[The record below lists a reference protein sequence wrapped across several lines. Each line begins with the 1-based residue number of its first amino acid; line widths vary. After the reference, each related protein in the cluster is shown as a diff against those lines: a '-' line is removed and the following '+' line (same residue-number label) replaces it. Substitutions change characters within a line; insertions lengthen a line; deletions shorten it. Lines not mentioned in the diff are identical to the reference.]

1 MNRRNL
7 TVLADS
13 VKRQAEYTSLL
24 TGCPCRLV
32 PITLRRM
39 ILLPPLWIGW
49 KSVVILPIEKAPAL
63 AIWQYLRMLRPYA
76 AFFALIVCTLIPRS
90 FFDPAPGTPLAVG
103 LALAGLLSPIVVWIG
118 LGRLLDR
125 LEFVRL
131 LRYSNRTGT
140 MTIRFATESLARQAG
155 RVLVSP
161 DELDQTEP
169 YAPQT

>member
-1 MNRRNL
+1 MNRRDL

-13 VKRQAEYTSLL
+13 VKRQAEYRSLR
-24 TGCPCRLV
+24 TGRPCGLV

-49 KSVVILPIEKAPAL
+49 KAVVILPMEKAPAL
-63 AIWQYLRMLRPYA
+63 AVWQYLRMLRLYV

-103 LALAGLLSPIVVWIG
+103 LALAGLVSPIVVWIG

-125 LEFVRL
+125 REFVRL

-140 MTIRFATESLARQAG
+140 VTIRFATESLARQAESA
-155 RVLVSP
+155 LVSP
-161 DELDQTEP
+161 DERDQTERP
-169 YAPQT
+169 APQT